1 MLARQEVVGF
11 PTNGCVT
18 PSAKPDEAGKFPKHM
33 KITVALMAGVGL
45 AFASLTIVDPVHATP
60 LRELMFDATAQEH
73 HGLLTKEEIKAAR
86 LLGAVSDHR
95 HILGTELGGWKH
107 DQPTKPFRTITY
119 RQQPRN

>member
-1 MLARQEVVGF
+1 
-11 PTNGCVT
+11 
-18 PSAKPDEAGKFPKHM
+18 
-33 KITVALMAGVGL
+33 MAGVGL

-95 HILGTELGGWKH
+95 HILGRELGDWKQ
-107 DQPTKPFRTITY
+107 DQPSKPFRTITY